1 MAQSSD
7 TVFVIVEDDLKPD
20 LIGTLKDANGANVY
34 RPGKSVKVAVRP
46 VAGGAGSDI
55 TADWADSPSNTR
67 PKLAWTS
74 GNKLAVGAYYG
85 RFRTDPS
92 GTEQWSF
99 PTEDPFTIVVTAKTG
114 T

>member
-20 LIGTLKDANGANVY
+20 LIGTLKDANGNTMA
-34 RPGKSVKVAVRP
+34 RPGKAVKVAVRP
-46 VAGGAGSDI
+46 VAGGSGSDI
-55 TADWADSPSNTR
+55 TADWDDSPSNTR
-67 PKLAWTS
+67 PKLVWTS
-74 GNKLAVGAYYG
+74 GNKLTVGAYYG

-92 GTEQWSF
+92 GTERWSF
-99 PTEDPFTIVVTAKTG
+99 PTEDPFTIIVTAKTG